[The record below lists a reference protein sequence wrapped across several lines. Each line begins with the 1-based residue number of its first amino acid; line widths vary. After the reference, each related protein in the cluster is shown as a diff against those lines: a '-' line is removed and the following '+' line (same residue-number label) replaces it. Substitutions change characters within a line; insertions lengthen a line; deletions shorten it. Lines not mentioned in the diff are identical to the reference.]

1 MDESSSQSWLEK
13 EGVPRGP
20 KSASLPTDSSYLA
33 SEAARTNPN
42 RTPPPCITTPC
53 TADTDNGAVSDS
65 DVGCQQTPRL
75 LRRVLEAEAF
85 WDDDICVTYMMTVIV
100 ETRNKGATV
109 RYTGIVL

>member
-1 MDESSSQSWLEK
+1 MDESSSQSWLER
-13 EGVPRGP
+13 EGVPPGP

-65 DVGCQQTPRL
+65 DVGCRQTPLL

-85 WDDDICVTYMMTVIV
+85 WDDDICATYMMTVIA
-100 ETRNKGATV
+100 ETRNKGATAK
-109 RYTGIVL
+109 YTGIVL